1 MIEIQD
7 YDEPIV
13 VAEKL
18 INARTKRKCGSFDK
32 MIQKA
37 FTGQELDE
45 VEVDTFSDEDLKEIA
60 DHLMLYVKRQE
71 GGYDD

>member
-37 FTGQELDE
+37 FTGQ
-45 VEVDTFSDEDLKEIA
+45 
-60 DHLMLYVKRQE
+60 
-71 GGYDD
+71 

>member
-1 MIEIQD
+1 
-7 YDEPIV
+7 
-13 VAEKL
+13 
-18 INARTKRKCGSFDK
+18 

-60 DHLMLYVKRQE
+60 DHLMVYVKRQE
-71 GGYDD
+71 GGCDD

>member
-32 MIQKA
+32 IIQKA

-45 VEVDTFSDEDLKEIA
+45 VEVDTFSDDDLKESA
-60 DHLMLYVKRQE
+60 DHLMVYVKRQE